1 MVRTS
6 IDFTSKAQRMEKPWT
21 KSVTLALEGPGKYV
35 TISNI
40 TEASWAMIED
50 WPLDDA
56 PALNRALDIC
66 AAAVEGKRPAEDA
79 RKAFIEA
86 AAEAEIHVQE

>member
-1 MVRTS
+1 
-6 IDFTSKAQRMEKPWT
+6 MEKPWK
-21 KSVTLALEGPGKYV
+21 KSVTLALEGPDTFV
-35 TISNI
+35 TISNT

-66 AAAVEGKRPAEDA
+66 AAVMEGKMPAEDA
-79 RKAFIEA
+79 RSAFLAA
-86 AAEAEIHVQE
+86 AAEADIPVRA